1 VKNVKV
7 LDASIYKGL
16 YPFLKPYL
24 VRFLLLITIILCIA
38 ILSSFR
44 PFLFKY
50 TIDYHI
56 ATGNL
61 HALGL
66 VMAIVVVMLLVQ
78 FFMEYFE
85 TYLSGWLGQT
95 IIRDMRVRLYQHLL
109 SHRLAFFD
117 QTPIGRL
124 VTRNISDIQTLSD
137 VFSEGLAAIFADIL
151 QLLFI
156 LGFMFYTDWRL
167 TLISL
172 SMLPFL
178 LLATY
183 FFKESV
189 KKSFHEVRTAVATL
203 NTFVQ
208 EHITGMAVVQIFN
221 SENREFEKFKEINL
235 EHRKANIRSVWYYS
249 VYFPIAE
256 VIAAAGIGLL
266 VWYGAHEVLKD
277 TVTIGT
283 LVAFIM
289 YINMFFRP
297 IRMIADKLNTLQMG
311 VVSGE
316 RILKLLHDQEQVQS
330 SGNIH
335 SAGKL
340 IGEVKF
346 DHVWFAYHDNDFV
359 LKDLSFEVKRGELLA
374 IVGATGAGKSSI
386 VNLLNRFYD
395 YQKGHIYLDGRE
407 VGTYDI
413 DYLRY
418 HIAVV
423 MQDVFLFSDS
433 IFNNIALW
441 NPNIT
446 REKVVE
452 TAKQLGADKFIEN
465 LPGGYDYN
473 VMERGATL
481 SVGQRQL
488 ISFIRAMVHDP
499 EILILDEATSSI
511 DDESEQIIQQ
521 AIERMMQGRTSI
533 VIAHRLSTIR
543 AANKIMVLDK
553 GEVKETGTHSELL
566 RNEGLYA
573 QLVNYQLSH
582 KMLKGI
588 S

>member
-1 VKNVKV
+1 MQEKNAKV
-7 LDASIYKGL
+7 LDATIYKGL

-24 VRFLLLITIILCIA
+24 GRFLLLITIIFCLA
-38 ILSSFR
+38 ILSSSR

-50 TIDYHI
+50 TIDHHI
-56 ATGNL
+56 SNGNL

-66 VMAIVVVMLLVQ
+66 VMALVLGMLVVQ
-78 FFMEYFE
+78 FFLEYLE
-85 TYLSGWLGQT
+85 TFLSGWLGQT
-95 IIRDMRVRLYQHLL
+95 IIRDMRVKLYQHLL
-109 SHRLAFFD
+109 SHRLSFFD
-117 QTPIGRL
+117 HTPIGRL

-137 VFSEGLAAIFADIL
+137 VFSEGLAAIFSDIL

-156 LGFMFYTDWRL
+156 LGFMFYSDWRL

-189 KKSFHEVRTAVATL
+189 KKSFHEVRTAVAAL

-221 SENREFEKFKEINL
+221 SEKREFEKFKGINI

-316 RILKLLHDQEQVQS
+316 RILKLLHDQDPVQC
-330 SGNIH
+330 SGTFKP
-335 SAGKL
+335 GVKL
-340 IGEVKF
+340 NGDVRFEK
-346 DHVWFAYHDNDFV
+346 VWFSYDESEYV
-359 LKDLSFEVKRGELLA
+359 LKDISFEAKRGELLA

-386 VNLLNRFYD
+386 ISLLNRFYD
-395 YQKGHIYLDGRE
+395 FQKGQVYIDGIE
-407 VGTYDI
+407 LAVYDLG
-413 DYLRY
+413 YLRS

-423 MQDVFLFSDS
+423 MQDVFLFSDT
-433 IFNNIALW
+433 IFHNISLW
-441 NPNIT
+441 DPNIT
-446 REKVVE
+446 RQKVKE
-452 TAKQLGADKFIEN
+452 TAKLLGADKFIEN
-465 LPGGYDYN
+465 LPGAYDYN

-488 ISFIRAMVHDP
+488 ISFVRAMVHDP

-511 DDESEQIIQQ
+511 DDESEQIIQN
-521 AIERMMQGRTSI
+521 AIEKMMKGRTSI

-543 AANKIMVLDK
+543 AANQIMVLDN
-553 GEVKETGTHSELL
+553 GEVKEKGTHAQLL
-566 RNEGLYA
+566 QKDGLYT
-573 QLVNYQLSH
+573 QLVNYQLSNSMH
-582 KMLKGI
+582 
-588 S
+588 